1 MDLNPLFTSPTAFRP
16 AGDNGALELF
26 EKANI
31 PLVHGWLVDPS
42 SSREYSVLSETEDY
56 DASVNLLVEADS
68 LSSGQL
74 VVDENGA
81 GPSSAGSSAMHANL
95 NISEEGKKKI
105 EDGKLSNN
113 NIYNIYTLYMNVY
126 ANYHFTQL
134 SSSAI
139 SSIQAAT
146 N

>member
-1 MDLNPLFTSPTAFRP
+1 
-16 AGDNGALELF
+16 
-26 EKANI
+26 
-31 PLVHGWLVDPS
+31 
-42 SSREYSVLSETEDY
+42 
-56 DASVNLLVEADS
+56 
-68 LSSGQL
+68 
-74 VVDENGA
+74 
-81 GPSSAGSSAMHANL
+81 MHANL

-113 NIYNIYTLYMNVY
+113 NIYNIYTLYINIY

-139 SSIQAAT
+139 SSIRVAT